1 MADLTENVNKP
12 GDISFDELFITLSN
26 GENIDLLPFF
36 VELNIYE
43 DVWSPFLT
51 GDIVLN
57 DSINMIGTGGI
68 AGGEGITI
76 KLRSKT
82 FTDEPQNLIDK
93 TFQVFSIRD
102 RSLSEDRNQIYK
114 LSFMSVEG
122 ITDQAVAISKRFKGN
137 TEDIA
142 IEIYND
148 NIKEYRRPL
157 DQKGPVTDMIIGDT
171 PHVSKVNFLAN
182 FWTPVQT
189 LQYLAKYIKGNKH
202 IGADTIFFESNKFFY
217 FTSIQQLI
225 TAGKE
230 NLFEEYLYTPP
241 GTDIPHR
248 TSGETFTGAQTSKEE
263 CTIESM
269 TIPRTIDIIDGQDS
283 GFYSQSVRAYDLYS
297 KERLEAKIDVRD
309 DFGAFVHTDEGIP
322 VPAGVQRNHMAMQTI
337 KVLNSVNN
345 LTQSFNLPGS
355 KGGNSDNENIIA
367 ASLYRDNYFNSFKD
381 YTFEIDVPGR
391 TDIEIGRMIR
401 VVYPAPISKT
411 DDLEYDDL
419 FDKQLTGNYLIT
431 AIRHKIDTVAH
442 VMKMEIVKN
451 GLPETVGD
459 ESADKNK
466 GST

>member
-1 MADLTENVNKP
+1 MTDLTENVNKP
-12 GDISFDELFITLSN
+12 GDVSFDELFITLSN

-36 VELNIYE
+36 TELNIYE

-51 GDIVLN
+51 GDIILN

-76 KLRSKT
+76 KLRSKCFVDT
-82 FTDEPQNLIDK
+82 PDNIIDK
-93 TFQVFSIRD
+93 TFQVYSIRD

-114 LSFMSVEG
+114 LSFISVEG
-122 ITDQAVAISKRFKGN
+122 ITDQAVALSQRFRGT
-137 TEDIA
+137 TEEIA
-142 IEIYND
+142 SQIYND
-148 NIKEYRRPL
+148 KIKEYRRPL
-157 DQKGPVTDMIIGDT
+157 EQKGPVTDMIIGDT
-171 PHVSKVNFLAN
+171 PHVSKVNFIAN

-189 LQYLAKYIKGNKH
+189 LQYLAKYVKGNKMQ
-202 IGADTIFFESNKFFY
+202 GADTIFFESNKFFY
-217 FTSIQQLI
+217 FTSFQQLI
-225 TAGKE
+225 SAGKKT
-230 NLFEEYLYTPP
+230 LFEEYLYTPP

-248 TSGETFTGAQTSKEE
+248 TSGETFSGAQMSKEE

-269 TIPRTIDIIDGQDS
+269 TIPRTVDIIDGQDS
-283 GFYSQSVRAYDLYS
+283 GYYSQSVRAYDLYS

-322 VPAGVQRNHMAMQTI
+322 VPAGIQRNHMAMQTI
-337 KVLNSVNN
+337 KILNSVNN
-345 LTQSFNLPGS
+345 LTQAFNLPGS
-355 KGGNSDNENIIA
+355 KGGNSDNDNIVA

-391 TDIEIGRMIR
+391 TDIEIGKMIR

-451 GLPETVGD
+451 GLPESVGEAPD
-459 ESADKNK
+459 TNK